1 MLPTDI
7 LHFMIL
13 NNPFSEELKHGCS
26 EIWSKILNHRFI
38 FEIQQDILPLN
49 KFIFYLK
56 QDQIFLNEFCE
67 LLIAVAKIANTKEE
81 IELFEN
87 IINSTTIFEIKMQE
101 EIMDSLGIGTKS
113 YPEYVQNTTTSN
125 YISYLKSA
133 KETNDLGIFVSA
145 IAPCPWTYFEIANKL
160 TKVAVKTPVYKKWI
174 EFYSS
179 KESQKQVS
187 EIKSLLNRLAMQ
199 TDNQKKFTLKKNFTT
214 ACNYELDFWNMAY
227 FDGD

>member
-1 MLPTDI
+1 
-7 LHFMIL
+7 MIS
-13 NNPFSEELKHGCS
+13 NNPFSEKLQHSCFETWN
-26 EIWSKILNHRFI
+26 EILNHRFI

-56 QDQIFLNEFCE
+56 QDHVFLTEFCK
-67 LLIAVAKIANTKEE
+67 LLQTSANIANTKEE

-87 IINSTTIFEIKMQE
+87 LINSTKMFEIKMQE

-113 YPEYVQNTTTSN
+113 YPEFIQYTTTSN
-125 YISYLKSA
+125 YVSFLKSA

-145 IAPCPWTYFEIANKL
+145 IAPCPWTYFEIASKL

-174 EFYSS
+174 QFYSS
-179 KESQKQVS
+179 EESQKQVYD
-187 EIKSLLNRLAMQ
+187 IKELLNRLARQ
-199 TDNQKKFTLKKNFTT
+199 TDNNQKKFILMKYFTT

-227 FDGD
+227 LNGE

>member
-1 MLPTDI
+1 
-7 LHFMIL
+7 MIS
-13 NNPFSEELKHGCS
+13 NIPFSEELQRSCF
-26 EIWSKILNHRFI
+26 EIWNKILNHRFI
-38 FEIQQDILPLN
+38 FEIQQDILPLH
-49 KFIFYLK
+49 KFIFYLT
-56 QDQIFLNEFCE
+56 QDQIFLTEFCK
-67 LLIAVAKIANTKEE
+67 LLQTSANIADTKEE

-87 IINSTTIFEIKMQE
+87 LINSTTIFEMKMQE
-101 EIMDSLGIGTKS
+101 EIMDSLGIRTKS
-113 YPEYVQNTTTSN
+113 YPKSVQNTTTSN
-125 YISYLKSA
+125 YVSYLKSA